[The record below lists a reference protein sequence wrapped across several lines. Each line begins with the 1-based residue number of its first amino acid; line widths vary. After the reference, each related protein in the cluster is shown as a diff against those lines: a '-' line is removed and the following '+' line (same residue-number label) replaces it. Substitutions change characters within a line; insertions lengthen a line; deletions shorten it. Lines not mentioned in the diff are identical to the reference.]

1 MVIQIKTEF
10 RRKFYTSLKFTI
22 LSFFSG
28 ISGDW
33 KNQFTVAQYE
43 RFEEDYKKKMKGST
57 LQFRSEI
64 WEIPALSPPP

>member
-1 MVIQIKTEF
+1 MKTDL
-10 RRKFYTSLKFTI
+10 RRKFYSSLKCTI

-43 RFEEDYKKKMKGST
+43 RFEDDYEKKMKRST
-57 LQFRSEI
+57 LRFRSEI
-64 WEIPALSPPP
+64 